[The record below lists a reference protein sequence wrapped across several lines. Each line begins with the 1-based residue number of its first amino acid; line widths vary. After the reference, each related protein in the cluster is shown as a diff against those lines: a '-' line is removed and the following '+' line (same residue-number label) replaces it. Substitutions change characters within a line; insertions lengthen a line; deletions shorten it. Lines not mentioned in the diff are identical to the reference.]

1 MEEILMRYAILHK
14 QSGQLIDYCESIE
27 QASWFTNQADKF
39 ELVEIEKSSKIEV
52 IYTELG
58 GPNGY
63 GHQESSFITYGG
75 LLTCIKRLYS
85 WMQSEARLW
94 GPDPRDIRD
103 YFKNC
108 RLYINGEDKFEWFY
122 QQYQKL
128 DLKSLYV

>member
-1 MEEILMRYAILHK
+1 MKYAILSK
-14 QSGQLIDYCESIE
+14 SNGQLIGYCESIE
-27 QASWFTNQADKF
+27 QADWFLNQPNVF
-39 ELVEIEKSSKIEV
+39 ELVEISNASKVEV

-63 GHQESSFITYGG
+63 GHQEPSFTTYGG
-75 LLTCIKRLYS
+75 LLPCVRRLIS
-85 WMQSEARLW
+85 WMQEEARVW

-108 RLYINGEDKFEWFY
+108 RLYVNGEDKFDWWY
-122 QQYQKL
+122 NQYQKL

>member
-1 MEEILMRYAILHK
+1 MKYAILSK
-14 QSGQLIDYCESIE
+14 SNGQLIDYCESVE
-27 QASWFTNQADKF
+27 QADWFVNQSNVF
-39 ELVEIEKSSKIEV
+39 ELVEIANSSKIEV

-63 GHQESSFITYGG
+63 GHQEPSFTTYGG
-75 LLTCIKRLYS
+75 LLPCVRRLIS
-85 WMQSEARLW
+85 WMQEEAHIW

-108 RLYINGEDKFEWFY
+108 RLYVNGEDKFDWWY
-122 QQYQKL
+122 NQYQKL